1 MAGFGKEEPNEV
13 TWEKEPQSAN
23 EIGRIDP
30 DTSEPN
36 SGNSS
41 SIAEVVIPPVVTP
54 TVPTDASNTDTQE
67 TIGGDDNAGGVQ
79 TEPEPEKVEEKEE
92 TKVEPTPEPTP
103 EPEPTTPEKEDDKEP
118 EDTLINEVIIDVSE
132 GGETTPSKVTNSF
145 SASYL
150 AQLRA

>member
-1 MAGFGKEEPNEV
+1 MAGFGKEEPNKV

-30 DTSEPN
+30 NTSEPN
-36 SGNSS
+36 SGNSI

-79 TEPEPEKVEEKEE
+79 TEPEPEKEKETEE
-92 TKVEPTPEPTP
+92 TKKEPTPEPTP
-103 EPEPTTPEKEDDKEP
+103 EPTTPEKEDKKEP
-118 EDTLINEVIIDVSE
+118 EDTFINEVIIDVSE